1 MKAATGILA
10 LLSSRI
16 EHMRDAVRLHVLRRR
31 YPKWAVPFLM
41 PYATQSLQERVG
53 YPLATAS
60 PIPEFQAWTLS
71 WMIKSEQMPF
81 LTELLSQLGYATD
94 SVIPEQTAQRLL
106 TQPLQT
112 SQQKSCFANASFRDG
127 SESLASDQ
135 TPSIYLCQHSAF
147 AGIIVTVVTNDAQCV
162 EHIQSESRWLAPM
175 PMETFPQ
182 LNPDEFGSLQGELAY
197 WWEYFWQPFWNSRTE
212 EQQRL
217 LSETL
222 PKPWLDFIADRT
234 V

>member
-1 MKAATGILA
+1 MKATTGILA

-16 EHMRDAVRLHVLRRR
+16 AHMRDTARLHVLRRR
-31 YPKWAVPFLM
+31 YPKWAEPFLM
-41 PYATQSLQERVG
+41 PYATQSLPERVG
-53 YPLATAS
+53 YPFATTS
-60 PIPEFQAWTLS
+60 PIPEFHAWTLS
-71 WMIKSEQMPF
+71 WLIKSEQMSV
-81 LTELLSQLGYATD
+81 LTKLLSQLGYATD
-94 SVIPEQTAQRLL
+94 SVIPEQTALRLL

-112 SQQKSCFANASFRDG
+112 SLQKSCLANDRFRDG

-135 TPSIYLCQHSAF
+135 TPSMYLCQHSAF

-162 EHIQSESRWLAPM
+162 ERIQSESRWLVPM
-175 PMETFPQ
+175 PMQTFPQ

-222 PKPWLDFIADRT
+222 PTPWADFIADRT

>member
-16 EHMRDAVRLHVLRRR
+16 AHMRDAVRLRVLCRR
-31 YPKWAVPFLM
+31 YPKWAQPFLM
-41 PYATQSLQERVG
+41 PYAKQSLPERVG

-60 PIPEFQAWTLS
+60 PIPEFHAWTLS
-71 WMIKSEQMPF
+71 WLIKSEQMPF

-112 SQQKSCFANASFRDG
+112 SQQKSCLDNDRFRDG
-127 SESLASDQ
+127 SESSASHE
-135 TPSIYLCQHSAF
+135 TLSMYLCQQSAF
-147 AGIIVTVVTNDAQCV
+147 AGIIVTLVTNDAQCV
-162 EHIQSESRWLAPM
+162 ERIQSESRWLAPM

-222 PKPWLDFIADRT
+222 PTSWSDFIANRT

>member
-10 LLSSRI
+10 LWSSRI
-16 EHMRDAVRLHVLRRR
+16 VRMRDAARLHVLRRR
-31 YPKWAVPFLM
+31 YPKWAKPFLM
-41 PYATQSLQERVG
+41 TYATQSLPERVG
-53 YPLATAS
+53 YPFATAS

-71 WMIKSEQMPF
+71 WLIKSEQMSV

-94 SVIPEQTAQRLL
+94 SVIPEQTAQRQRI
-106 TQPLQT
+106 QPLQT
-112 SQQKSCFANASFRDG
+112 SLQKSCFVNTGFMDGRESSASH
-127 SESLASDQ
+127 Q
-135 TPSIYLCQHSAF
+135 TPSIYVCQHSAF

-175 PMETFPQ
+175 PLEAFPQ

-217 LSETL
+217 LSEKL
-222 PKPWLDFIADRT
+222 PTPWSDFIADRT

>member
-1 MKAATGILA
+1 MKATTGILA

-16 EHMRDAVRLHVLRRR
+16 AHMRDTARLHVLRRR
-31 YPKWAVPFLM
+31 YPKWAEPFLM
-41 PYATQSLQERVG
+41 PYATQSFPERVG
-53 YPLATAS
+53 YPFATAS
-60 PIPEFQAWTLS
+60 PIPEFHAWTLS
-71 WMIKSEQMPF
+71 WLIKSEQMSV
-81 LTELLSQLGYATD
+81 LTKLLSQLGYATD

-106 TQPLQT
+106 TQPLQN
-112 SQQKSCFANASFRDG
+112 SQQKSCLANDRFRDG

-135 TPSIYLCQHSAF
+135 TPSMYLCQHSAF

-175 PMETFPQ
+175 PMEAFPQ

-222 PKPWLDFIADRT
+222 PTPWSDFIANRT

>member
-1 MKAATGILA
+1 MEAATGILA

-16 EHMRDAVRLHVLRRR
+16 VRMRDAIRLHVLRRR
-31 YPKWAVPFLM
+31 YPKWAEPFLM
-41 PYATQSLQERVG
+41 PYATQSLPERVG
-53 YPLATAS
+53 YPFATAS
-60 PIPEFQAWTLS
+60 PIPEFHAWTLS
-71 WMIKSEQMPF
+71 WLIKSEQMSV
-81 LTELLSQLGYATD
+81 LTKLLSQLGYATD
-94 SVIPEQTAQRLL
+94 SAIPEQTALRQQ

-112 SQQKSCFANASFRDG
+112 SLQKSCFANASFLDG
-127 SESLASDQ
+127 SESSASDE
-135 TPSIYLCQHSAF
+135 TPCIYLCQHSAF

-162 EHIQSESRWLAPM
+162 EHIQSKNRWLVPM

-222 PKPWLDFIADRT
+222 PTPWLDFIADRT

>member
-1 MKAATGILA
+1 MKAATEILA
-10 LLSSRI
+10 LCCSRI
-16 EHMRDAVRLHVLRRR
+16 VRMRDAARLHVLRRR
-31 YPKWAVPFLM
+31 YPKWAQPFLM
-41 PYATQSLQERVG
+41 PYAKQSLPERVG
-53 YPLATAS
+53 YPLATVS

-71 WMIKSEQMPF
+71 WLIKSEQMSV
-81 LTELLSQLGYATD
+81 LTKLLCQLGYSTD
-94 SVIPEQTAQRLL
+94 SVIPEQTAQWLL

-112 SQQKSCFANASFRDG
+112 SQQKSYFANASFRDG
-127 SESLASDQ
+127 SESSASDE

-147 AGIIVTVVTNDAQCV
+147 AGIIVTVVTNDAQCI

-175 PMETFPQ
+175 PMEAFPQ
-182 LNPDEFGSLQGELAY
+182 LNPDEFGSLQGELGY

-222 PKPWLDFIADRT
+222 PTPWSDFIANRT